1 MNLDWRL
8 FAFASA
14 LFAALTAVLAKV
26 GVAGVNSSFATF
38 YRTMVVLALSALV
51 VWRAGTWQPF
61 SSVAPKSLVFLTL
74 SGLAT
79 GLSWLCYFKA
89 LQLGPA
95 SKVAPID
102 KLSVVLVVL
111 FAAAFLHESLT
122 WKTALGSLLIAAG
135 AVVLAV

>member
-1 MNLDWRL
+1 MIWDWRL

-14 LFAALTAVLAKV
+14 FFAALTAVLAKV
-26 GVAGVNSSFATF
+26 GVAGVNSSFATL
-38 YRTMVVLALSALV
+38 YRTLVVLLLSALV
-51 VWRAGTWQPF
+51 VWRAGAWQPL
-61 SSVAPKSLVFLTL
+61 SSVAPRNLLFLTL

-95 SKVAPID
+95 SRVAPID

-111 FAAAFLHESLT
+111 FAATFLHEPLN
-122 WKTALGSLLIAAG
+122 WKTALGSVLIAAG